1 MAHAVAS
8 SGFAG
13 HPPKSGPSHP
23 HRQSRHHFGAV
34 AVTLFFATEAVAG
47 AFAMVWALSG
57 LMHLAP
63 ALTLTL
69 YALALPG
76 AFATTAKVAMLAWA
90 AETDPVNNLP
100 AGHVQPATAGF
111 DASKDSHHAD

>member
-1 MAHAVAS
+1 M
-8 SGFAG
+8 
-13 HPPKSGPSHP
+13 PSHQAVLP
-23 HRQSRHHFGAV
+23 DTLQNPALPIRIVNPVTISGAV

-90 AETDPVNNLP
+90 AETDPVKNLT